1 MRSFRNEQGFFVASE
16 ATVQHLDTSTE
27 IWDGVDVTP
36 LLAVHEAGPD
46 RFTCNCFHTNQNAA
60 IYGGQTL
67 GLAVAAAIATVDA
80 HLHPHVLQVSF
91 LAAGDVNAPLSIE
104 VERIQQTRRFAA
116 RLVRLVQHGRSIAI
130 ATLSFHAGE
139 KGMEH
144 QRDAEAAPDPERLMG
159 LAQVREAFHQRL
171 NPIEQVFIGK
181 TRSVDIRPT
190 DPERFLLGRDDQ
202 ANLRYWMRPT
212 QPPNL
217 PTRLQPAVLAY
228 LSDFWFGITAL
239 VPHREHKLGED
250 LFVSSLNHTIWFH
263 QQDVP
268 ASEWLLVSAH
278 SPSTSLGRGLTLGHV
293 HDQSGRLVATLGQEG
308 LYRIRSVELDKA

>member
-1 MRSFRNEQGFFVASE
+1 MGSE
-16 ATVQHLDTSTE
+16 ATVQHLNTASET
-27 IWDGVDVTP
+27 WDGVDVTP
-36 LLAVHEAGPD
+36 LLDVQEIGPD

-67 GLAVAAAIATVDA
+67 GLAVAAATATVDA

-104 VERIQQTRRFAA
+104 VERLQQTRRFAA

-139 KGMEH
+139 NGMEH
-144 QRDAEAAPDPERLMG
+144 QQQCEAAPDPESLMG

-171 NPIEQVFIGK
+171 NPIERVFIGK
-181 TRSVDIRPT
+181 TRSVDIRPA
-190 DPERFLLGRDDQ
+190 DPEQFVLGRNDQ
-202 ANLRYWMRPT
+202 ASVRYWMRPT
-212 QPPNL
+212 RSPNL
-217 PTRLQPAVLAY
+217 PARLQPAVLAY

-239 VPHREHKLGED
+239 MPHREHKLGDD

-263 QQDVP
+263 QQDVQ
-268 ASEWLLVSAH
+268 ADEWLLVSAH

-293 HDQSGRLVATLGQEG
+293 HDQNGRLVATLGQEG
-308 LYRIRSVELDKA
+308 LYRLR

>member
-1 MRSFRNEQGFFVASE
+1 MHFSRSVREFSVGSE
-16 ATVQHLDTSTE
+16 TAVQHLATASVG
-27 IWDGVDVTP
+27 WDGVDITP
-36 LLAVHEAGPD
+36 LLDVHEVGPD
-46 RFTCNCFHTNQNAA
+46 RFTCNCFHANQNAA

-67 GLAVAAAIATVDA
+67 GLAVAAAIATVEA

-139 KGMEH
+139 NGMEH
-144 QRDAEAAPDPERLMG
+144 QQQCEAAPAPESLMD

-171 NPIEQVFIGK
+171 NPIERVFIGK
-181 TRSVDIRPT
+181 TRSVDIRPA
-190 DPERFLLGRDDQ
+190 DPEQFVLGRDDQ
-202 ANLRYWMRPT
+202 ARIRYWMRPT
-212 QPPNL
+212 QSPHL
-217 PTRLQPAVLAY
+217 PARLQPAVLAY

-239 VPHREHKLGED
+239 IPHREHKLGDD

-263 QQDVP
+263 QQDVQ
-268 ASEWLLVSAH
+268 ADEWLLVSAH

-293 HDQSGRLVATLGQEG
+293 HDQNGRLVATLGQEG
-308 LYRIRSVELDKA
+308 LYRLR